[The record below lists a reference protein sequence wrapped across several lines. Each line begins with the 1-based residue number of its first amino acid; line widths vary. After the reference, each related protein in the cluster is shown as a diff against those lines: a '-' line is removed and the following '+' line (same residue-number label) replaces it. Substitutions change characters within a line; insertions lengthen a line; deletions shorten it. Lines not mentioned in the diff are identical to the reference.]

1 MTILILCLSSC
12 LWQIK
17 TLFVPQK
24 SFNWKSNTFSFF
36 HVTQCSSHI
45 KEVRRP
51 DFHNCQTW
59 LEFHIFDKLIETR
72 ASAVAISRDLERVP
86 IELKNEL
93 EVRRAH
99 LWQVAL
105 KLRRPIHR
113 SPPIRTLGVQ
123 SIWCRWEK
131 PNDGNSFYHDGIAIL
146 VISLY

>member
-36 HVTQCSSHI
+36 HGTQCSSPI

-59 LEFHIFDKLIETR
+59 LEFHIFDKLIETQ

-93 EVRRAH
+93 EWGALISDKWLSSSGGPFIDRRQLG
-99 LWQVAL
+99 LWVCC
-105 KLRRPIHR
+105 
-113 SPPIRTLGVQ
+113 SV
-123 SIWCRWEK
+123 WCRWEK
-131 PNDGNSFYHDGIAIL
+131 PNDGNSFYHDGI
-146 VISLY
+146 VIFREGT